1 MEFLCPGKENPHGPL
16 KFESWSSD
24 TIELMADALMDDI
37 ETLMTSMNTLK
48 KIDLLGQLKFDSW
61 LSYKTDLWSALM
73 RERETMKKQYLPDYS
88 KDKSMLVDLKKFKEL
103 DAYASKQVDVKDNVK
118 DLVSALL
125 QKAHSDLE
133 KVRAIWIWITHHI
146 AYDTDYYYNNAKTSC
161 EPADI
166 LRSGKTICAG
176 YANLFKEMCSIAGI
190 QCQKLAGISN
200 GKGPKKGLKKKKRH
214 AWNTVYLDGKWHL
227 VDCTWGS
234 GFVKDHKFTFK
245 YGELYF
251 FPCPDLYPFVED
263 S

>member
-16 KFESWSSD
+16 KFDSGSSD

-176 YANLFKEMCSIAGI
+176 YANLFKEMCRCVWWGHGRGPSLCLLPDFGTSSHKTAL
-190 QCQKLAGISN
+190 QEYSARSWQVSPM
-200 GKGPKKGLKKKKRH
+200 GKGQKK
-214 AWNTVYLDGKWHL
+214 A
-227 VDCTWGS
+227 
-234 GFVKDHKFTFK
+234 
-245 YGELYF
+245 
-251 FPCPDLYPFVED
+251 
-263 S
+263 

>member
-1 MEFLCPGKENPHGPL
+1 MEFLCPGKENPH
-16 KFESWSSD
+16 
-24 TIELMADALMDDI
+24 
-37 ETLMTSMNTLK
+37 
-48 KIDLLGQLKFDSW
+48 GQLKFDSW

>member
-103 DAYASKQVDVKDNVK
+103 DAYASKVR
-118 DLVSALL
+118 LVGTR
-125 QKAHSDLE
+125 E
-133 KVRAIWIWITHHI
+133 RAFFV
-146 AYDTDYYYNNAKTSC
+146 
-161 EPADI
+161 PASRLWNFLPQD
-166 LRSGKTICAG
+166 
-176 YANLFKEMCSIAGI
+176 SIAGI